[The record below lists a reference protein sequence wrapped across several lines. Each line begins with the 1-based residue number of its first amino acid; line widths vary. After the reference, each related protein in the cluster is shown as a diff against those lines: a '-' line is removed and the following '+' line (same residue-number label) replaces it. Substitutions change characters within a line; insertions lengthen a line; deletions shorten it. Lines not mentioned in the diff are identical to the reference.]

1 MTSSR
6 GTIATRSSG
15 TPSLIHTISPSTI
28 GMKPAA
34 TYSEWPVPEPK
45 FHAPV
50 SAVAAV
56 DGGALAV
63 GEELAAHA

>member
-1 MTSSR
+1 M
-6 GTIATRSSG
+6 SG
-15 TPSLIHTISPSTI
+15 MPSLIQRISPSSI

-50 SAVAAV
+50 SR
-56 DGGALAV
+56 
-63 GEELAAHA
+63 